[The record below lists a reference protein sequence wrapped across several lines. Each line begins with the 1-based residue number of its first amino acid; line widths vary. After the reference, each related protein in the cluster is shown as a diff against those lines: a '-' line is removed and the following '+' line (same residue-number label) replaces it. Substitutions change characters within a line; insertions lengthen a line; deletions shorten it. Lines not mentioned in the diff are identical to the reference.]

1 MARQEV
7 YLIIRWLNAS
17 DLWNKSL
24 DILSRREHSVIEL
37 KNKLIRFNP
46 DPNDLKDVIERLI
59 TSNFLDDKRFASAF
73 IRSKAESGYGP
84 NYISQYLTKKWI
96 TPDKYD
102 MYSMEIDWEDKCL
115 TQFNKKRKRVQMG
128 FICLKIQKWP
138 QKIKIDK
145 NLVEKNIK
153 PKK

>member
-1 MARQEV
+1 M
-7 YLIIRWLNAS
+7 NAS

-24 DILSRREHSVIEL
+24 DLLSRREHSVSEL
-37 KNKLIRFNP
+37 RNKLIRFKP
-46 DPNDLKDVIERLI
+46 DSNDLKDVIERLI

-84 NYISQYLTKKWI
+84 NYISQYLTKKGI

-115 TQFNKKRKRVQMG
+115 TQFNKKRRNKEINFKEKEKILRFLAYRG
-128 FICLKIQKWP
+128 FSYEIIKNALKEF
-138 QKIKIDK
+138 D
-145 NLVEKNIK
+145 
-153 PKK
+153 

>member
-1 MARQEV
+1 M
-7 YLIIRWLNAS
+7 NAS

-24 DILSRREHSVIEL
+24 DILSRREHSVSEL

-84 NYISQYLTKKWI
+84 NYISQYLAKKGI
-96 TPDKYD
+96 PSDKYD
-102 MYSMEIDWEDKCL
+102 IYSLEIDWEDKCL
-115 TQFNKKRKRVQMG
+115 AQFNKKRRNKEINFKEKEKILRFLAYRG
-128 FICLKIQKWP
+128 FSYEIIKNALKEF
-138 QKIKIDK
+138 D
-145 NLVEKNIK
+145 
-153 PKK
+153 

>member
-1 MARQEV
+1 M
-7 YLIIRWLNAS
+7 NAS

-84 NYISQYLTKKWI
+84 NYISQYLTKKGI

-115 TQFNKKRKRVQMG
+115 TQFNKKRRNKEINFKEKEKILRFLAYRG
-128 FICLKIQKWP
+128 FSYEIIKNALKEF
-138 QKIKIDK
+138 D
-145 NLVEKNIK
+145 
-153 PKK
+153 

>member
-1 MARQEV
+1 M

-24 DILSRREHSVIEL
+24 DILSRREHSVSEL
-37 KNKLIRFNP
+37 RNKLIRFNP

-84 NYISQYLTKKWI
+84 NYISQYLTKKGI
-96 TPDKYD
+96 PSDKYD
-102 MYSMEIDWEDKCL
+102 IYSLEIDWEDKCL
-115 TQFNKKRKRVQMG
+115 AQFNKKRRNKEINFKEKEKILRFLAYRG
-128 FICLKIQKWP
+128 FSYEIIKNALKEF
-138 QKIKIDK
+138 D
-145 NLVEKNIK
+145 
-153 PKK
+153 

>member
-1 MARQEV
+1 MH
-7 YLIIRWLNAS
+7 AS

-84 NYISQYLTKKWI
+84 NYISQYLSKKGI
-96 TPDKYD
+96 SSDKYD
-102 MYSMEIDWEDKCL
+102 IYSLEIDWEEKCL
-115 TQFNKKRKRVQMG
+115 AQFNKKRRNKEINFKEKEKILRFLAYRG
-128 FICLKIQKWP
+128 FSYEIIKNALKEF
-138 QKIKIDK
+138 D
-145 NLVEKNIK
+145 
-153 PKK
+153 

>member
-1 MARQEV
+1 M
-7 YLIIRWLNAS
+7 NAS

-24 DILSRREHSVIEL
+24 DILSRREHSVSEL
-37 KNKLIRFNP
+37 RNKLIRFNP

-84 NYISQYLTKKWI
+84 NYISQYLTKKGI

-102 MYSMEIDWEDKCL
+102 MYSLEIDWEDKCL
-115 TQFNKKRKRVQMG
+115 IQFNKKRRNKEINFKEKEKILRFLAYRG
-128 FICLKIQKWP
+128 FSYEIIKNALKEF
-138 QKIKIDK
+138 D
-145 NLVEKNIK
+145 
-153 PKK
+153 